1 MAKKERKEKKEKPLD
16 KMTIKEL
23 KDLALQIPNIAGVH
37 GMNKNELIDLLKE
50 ERGIVDEGKKEK
62 PIDTRAIKKKIAELK
77 AEKVKL
83 LEEGDKKKLD
93 ILRKK
98 MSRLKKKTRQAA

>member
-23 KDLALQIPNIAGVH
+23 KDIALQIPNIAGVH
-37 GMNKNELIDLLKE
+37 GMNKSELIAVIKDD
-50 ERGIVDEGKKEK
+50 RGIVDDAKKEK
-62 PIDTRAIKKKIAELK
+62 AIDTRAIKKKIAELK
-77 AEKVKL
+77 VEKAKL